1 MHNRDKLYSESG
13 LHIMGDMLNGWGDRA
28 PGHERGVHDNAE
40 AFYLEI
46 GLIQGFK
53 GASIIKVVV
62 KWDSS
67 DKCGVFG

>member
-1 MHNRDKLYSESG
+1 
-13 LHIMGDMLNGWGDRA
+13 MLDGWDNRA
-28 PGHERGVHDNAE
+28 PGHERGVHDNTE

-53 GASIIKVVV
+53 RAPIIKVVV
-62 KWDSS
+62 KQDGKTGVHDSS